1 MVDIPPSLFKFKKM
15 RIISGYLFLLIML
28 MGCYSAYSQYNRD
41 LLSIRGGRYDKL
53 VLDFSDGIGEFY
65 LDSFAMG
72 YRILAGS
79 KTMADHQGNLQF
91 VASTCRIFDK
101 NFEIMPGG
109 ENYNSVGPLIQK
121 EWCDKNSDFRS
132 KNLYTIPIPNRDSL
146 YYLIYFKHRV
156 APELASSKA
165 DSLFY
170 RTVDMSRRDG
180 LGVVNEDEKLLFVDT
195 SFNAATSAFTRHSN
209 GKDWWFIANT
219 MEQKFHIYHID
230 SSGISLIDTPN
241 IGSPVNKYLLGSGQS
256 VFSTDGKKLAYI
268 YEEDGLRLMDFN
280 NSTGEITNF
289 RYDSTVAL
297 SETSFRRGVA
307 FSGNDRFL
315 YVNVGGFI
323 LYQYD
328 FVNNDLKS
336 KEVIWEYD
344 DLRDRT
350 PDGFQLYLN
359 YLQLGPDCKI
369 YGAQPNGLPYFHIVH
384 NPNGKG
390 EESRFELGFETPAY
404 TAGATITHPHW
415 RTATPYEDWCDTVRY
430 TTATTNPNTLFKDH
444 WMVYPNPARDEISI
458 TYTQEP
464 VRISSVSLY
473 DQQGKLILR
482 NEGNNSSGI
491 TRLNISAISSGMYF
505 LHIYPESYENDPA
518 LRPVVKKIVKI
529 E

>member
-1 MVDIPPSLFKFKKM
+1 MVDMPPSLFKFKKM
-15 RIISGYLFLLIML
+15 RTVSGYIFLLIML
-28 MGCYSAYSQYNRD
+28 MSCYSAYSQNARD
-41 LLSIRGGRYDKL
+41 VLSIAGGRYDKL

-65 LDSFAMG
+65 LDSFAKG
-72 YRILAGS
+72 YRIKQGS
-79 KTMADHQGNLQF
+79 KTISNKQGHLQF

-101 NFEIMPGG
+101 KFEIMPGG
-109 ENYNSVGPLIQK
+109 KNFNSVGPIIKQGF
-121 EWCDKNSDFRS
+121 CDQNSDNSVSNVFI
-132 KNLYTIPIPNRDSL
+132 IPAPNVDRL
-146 YYLIYFKHRV
+146 YYLIYFKLRW
-156 APELASSKA
+156 APELASSKT

-170 RTVDMSRRDG
+170 RTIDMSKRDG
-180 LGVVNEDEKLLFVDT
+180 LGVVNGDEKLLFVDT
-195 SFNAATSAFTRHSN
+195 SFNSVTSAFTRHAN

-219 MEQKFHIYHID
+219 MEQKFHVYHID
-230 SSGISLIDTPN
+230 SSGISLIDTPKL
-241 IGSPVNKYLLGSGQS
+241 GPPVRMFLLGSGQS

-297 SETSFRRGVA
+297 TETSFRRGVA
-307 FSGNDRFL
+307 FSGNDRFM

-328 FVNNDLKS
+328 LINNDLKS

-344 DLRDRT
+344 DSRDRT

-359 YLQLGPDCKI
+359 YLQLGPDCKV

-390 EESRFELGFETPAY
+390 EESRFELGYETPAY

-430 TTATTNPNTLFKDH
+430 TTSTTNPNTQFMQDH
-444 WMVYPNPARDEISI
+444 CDFMINRADLCFPKKRKA
-458 TYTQEP
+458 
-464 VRISSVSLY
+464 L
-473 DQQGKLILR
+473 LILQ
-482 NEGNNSSGI
+482 SLTS
-491 TRLNISAISSGMYF
+491 
-505 LHIYPESYENDPA
+505 PD
-518 LRPVVKKIVKI
+518 
-529 E
+529 

>member
-28 MGCYSAYSQYNRD
+28 MSCYSAYSQYDRD
-41 LLSIRGGRYDKL
+41 VLSIRGPRAHKL
-53 VLDFSDGIGEFY
+53 VLDFSNGIGEFY
-65 LDSFAMG
+65 LDSFAQS
-72 YRILAGS
+72 YEIVTGS
-79 KTMADHQGNLQF
+79 KTMSDNHGNLQF
-91 VASTCRIFDK
+91 IASTCRILGK
-101 NFEIMPGG
+101 NFELMPGG

-121 EWCDKNSDFRS
+121 EWCDQNFDFRS
-132 KNLYTIPIPNRDSL
+132 KNIYTIPIPKKDSL

-156 APELASSKA
+156 APELSSSKT

-170 RTVDMSRRDG
+170 RTIDMSKRDG
-180 LGVVNEDEKLLFVDT
+180 LGVVNEDEKLLYVDT
-195 SFNAATSAFTRHSN
+195 SFNAKTSAFTRHDN
-209 GKDWWFIANT
+209 GIDWWFITNT
-219 MEQKFHIYHID
+219 IEQKYFIYNID
-230 SSGISLIDTPN
+230 SSGIDLMDTTR
-241 IGSPVNKYLLGSGQS
+241 IGTPMSANEIGSGQS
-256 VFSTDGKKLAYI
+256 TFSTSGDKFAYLN
-268 YEEDGLRLMDFN
+268 EEYDIRIFDFDQK
-280 NSTGEITNF
+280 TGEFSNF
-289 RYDSTVAL
+289 RLDSTIAIPNR
-297 SETSFRRGVA
+297 SFRRGVA

-315 YVNVGGFI
+315 YVNSGGFI

-328 FVNNDLKS
+328 LINNDLKS

-344 DLRDRT
+344 DSRDRT
-350 PDGFQLYLN
+350 PDGFQWFMN
-359 YLQLGPDCKI
+359 SLQLGPDCKI
-369 YGAQPNGLPYFHIVH
+369 YGVQPNGLPYFHIVH

-390 EESRFELGFETPAY
+390 EDARFELGYETPAY

-444 WMVYPNPARDEISI
+444 WMVYPNPARDELSI

-464 VRISSVSLY
+464 VRISSLSLY

-482 NEGNNSSGI
+482 NEGNNISGI
-491 TRLNISAISSGMYF
+491 TRINISGISSGMYF
-505 LHIYPESYENDPA
+505 LHIYPENYENDPS